1 MTLNDLSKIYNGNI
15 MLTVNAYFENGEY
28 YSFRSYGG
36 EPMRFDDIGE
46 DDMELEIT
54 SIACIDG
61 VMWVDVKEII
71 PMKRK
76 EEAIM
81 TFEEYI
87 KQMSHKELQNFIYW
101 VYQNGWEDHSNGCE
115 DSPGDWSF
123 FGGAILNYPAADV
136 IEKLDDYYGDDWRN
150 E

>member
-28 YSFRSYGG
+28 CSFRSYGG
-36 EPMRFDDIGE
+36 VPMRFSEVGD

-54 SIACIDG
+54 SMSGTDG

-76 EEAIM
+76 EESNM
-81 TFEEYI
+81 TFEDYI
-87 KQMSHKELQNFIYW
+87 KQMSHKELQNFVYW

-123 FGGAILNYPAADV
+123 FGGAILKYPAEKV
-136 IEKLDDYYGDDWRN
+136 IEKLDNYYGDDWRD